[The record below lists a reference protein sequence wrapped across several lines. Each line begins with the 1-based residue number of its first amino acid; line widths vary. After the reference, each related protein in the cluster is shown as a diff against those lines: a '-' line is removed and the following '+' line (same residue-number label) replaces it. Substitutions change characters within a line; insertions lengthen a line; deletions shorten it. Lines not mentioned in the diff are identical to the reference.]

1 MVFPIQ
7 YLRKKET
14 REETIKKNNRFRIY
28 FITYTKVYSIKLF
41 VAIVAIVP
49 YSFLEK
55 IYREETMIKNKRTRK
70 CFIHTLSH

>member
-41 VAIVAIVP
+41 VAIVAI
-49 YSFLEK
+49 
-55 IYREETMIKNKRTRK
+55 
-70 CFIHTLSH
+70 LSYF